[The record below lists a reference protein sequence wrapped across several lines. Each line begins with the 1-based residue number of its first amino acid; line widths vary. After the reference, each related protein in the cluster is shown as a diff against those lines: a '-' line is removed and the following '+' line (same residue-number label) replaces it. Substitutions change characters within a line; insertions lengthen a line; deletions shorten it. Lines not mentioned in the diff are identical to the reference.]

1 MPTSYS
7 LDGGRQPSGC
17 VGRKGEQKTMLDGIC
32 RISQIMLSEI
42 CRLLHK
48 LSQTFATLG
57 FSKNILLLFYRNGRA
72 QKCALLCSSGMNNTG
87 KNWIGDCK
95 FSLVAILS
103 MDTLHV
109 VIKVML
115 DTFLCLIPY
124 AIRFSRHWH
133 ENCIHLTIKSPYV
146 CKMVIAHNIYWSPVV
161 TLTDAILITSSEN

>member
-1 MPTSYS
+1 MLNRSKHTFIAIKKSSFIDGLGMPTSYS

-87 KNWIGDCK
+87 KNWIGGCK
-95 FSLVAILS
+95 FSLAAILC

-124 AIRFSRHWH
+124 AIRFSRH
-133 ENCIHLTIKSPYV
+133 
-146 CKMVIAHNIYWSPVV
+146 
-161 TLTDAILITSSEN
+161 